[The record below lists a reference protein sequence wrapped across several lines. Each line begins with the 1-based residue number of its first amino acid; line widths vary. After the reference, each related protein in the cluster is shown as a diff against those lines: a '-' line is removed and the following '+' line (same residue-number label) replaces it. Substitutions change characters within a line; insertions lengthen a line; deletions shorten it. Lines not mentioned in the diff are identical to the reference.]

1 MHECYLRGNLPWM
14 FFIISHF
21 CLLTSAALPSIT
33 CWHGSTSSICEMQF
47 VSLPTSQLLPKAAT
61 FESYIKKTTCYLKPP
76 ILSLQKHWLRIS
88 ISWSFNSKWDKL
100 IQIMYIEHGVK
111 CVISVANLFK
121 LKQMFWIIC
130 LLAYFILFHISP
142 DHRTW

>member
-1 MHECYLRGNLPWM
+1 MLFTWKFTLNVFYYFTFLLVNISSTPIHNLLTWINVVHLWDAVCIIANLP
-14 FFIISHF
+14 
-21 CLLTSAALPSIT
+21 AIT
-33 CWHGSTSSICEMQF
+33 KSGHIWKLH
-47 VSLPTSQLLPKAAT
+47 
-61 FESYIKKTTCYLKPP
+61 KKVTTCYLKPP

-130 LLAYFILFHISP
+130 LLAYLILFHISP